1 MSRLVVLNLGNGN
14 LFNGFPAVSAQV
26 WNSGDRYPIQCT
38 GCLPAAPEISKLYR
52 SWQLLYQALYSD
64 LCPRLEIEEEG
75 VVNFSIIEFKDLC
88 KELSKQINVWLSS
101 ESFRKIEQRLRT
113 QLKASDEIRFIIET
127 NDNLL
132 RRLPWHL
139 WNFFEDYPK
148 AEVAL
153 GAPEYQQPNC
163 VFKSSSEKVKILAV
177 FGDRTGIDLEQD
189 RMFLSQL
196 SHRVKTEFLVE
207 PKPEDLDD
215 RLRQDWD
222 ILFFAGHSSSQ
233 EQGLIQLNKTDSLTL
248 DQLRHALKK
257 AIDRGLQLAIFNS
270 CDGLGLVKSLEEL
283 HMPQA
288 IAMREPVPDAIAQAF
303 LKYFLQAFFLEE
315 KSLYAS
321 VREARERLQKLEN
334 DYPCAT
340 WLPVICQNP
349 ATEPIS
355 WQTLRGLENSLPI
368 STQIKTVLLT
378 SLLVTLSVI
387 GVRQLGVL
395 QPLELL
401 AFDYLMT
408 WRPHEEPDPRLLIV
422 TVTEKDVQNQ
432 NSQERRGASISDRS
446 LKKLLEKIEPHQP
459 QVIGLDIYRDF
470 SVDSKSANLATYMR
484 RNRRFIAI
492 CEVGLG
498 KEHPGTKPPPEMP
511 NSRLSFSDFPVD
523 PDKVIRRQ
531 LWGMAI
537 DPNSFCATDTS
548 FSFRIAHTYLTAR
561 GIQMQA
567 TPDENYQIGNVVFKK
582 LEPDAGGYQQIDAR
596 GYQIMLNYRAS
607 QVVAQQ
613 ITLSDILSDRISSQ
627 LPNLIKNRIVLIG
640 TTAPSFKDYFPTP
653 YTAGHGSKE
662 MPGVIIHAHM
672 ISQILS
678 AVLDRRPLLWWL
690 PAWGE
695 IIWVWSWSL
704 VSVLIGYIRGS
715 FRLLAGSVAII
726 ILGGLCFVLL
736 LNGGWMPLVPSVFA
750 LLIGIAVMAYMK
762 AEKPV

>member
-1 MSRLVVLNLGNGN
+1 MSRLVILNLGNGD

-26 WNSGDRYPIQCT
+26 GNSSDPYRIQCT

-64 LCPRLEIEEEG
+64 LFFRIDIEQKG

-88 KELSKQINVWLSS
+88 KELSNQINSWLNS
-101 ESFRKIEQRLRT
+101 EYFRNIEQRLRT
-113 QLKASDEIRFIIET
+113 QLKTSEEIRFIIET

-139 WNFFEDYPK
+139 WKFFEDYPK

-153 GAPEYQQPNC
+153 SAPEYKQPDPL
-163 VFKSSSEKVKILAV
+163 VKRRSGKVRILAV
-177 FGDRTGIDLEQD
+177 FGDRTGIDLKQD
-189 RMFLSQL
+189 RMLLSQL
-196 SHRVKTEFLVE
+196 SHRVETEFLVE
-207 PKPEDLDD
+207 PQPEDLDD

-233 EQGLIQLNKTDSLTL
+233 EQGLIRLNKTESLTL

-257 AIDRGLQLAIFNS
+257 AINRGLQLAIFNS
-270 CDGLGLVKSLEEL
+270 CDGLGLVKSLEKL
-283 HMPQA
+283 HIPQA

-315 KSLYAS
+315 QSLYAS
-321 VREARERLQKLEN
+321 VREARERLQRLEKK
-334 DYPCAT
+334 YPCAT

-349 ATEPIS
+349 ATEPLS
-355 WQTLRGLENSLPI
+355 WQTLRGLENNLPI
-368 STQIKTVLLT
+368 STQIQAVLLT
-378 SLLVTLSVI
+378 SILVTASII

-395 QPLELL
+395 QPLELST
-401 AFDYLMT
+401 FDYLMS
-408 WRPHEEPDPRLLIV
+408 WRPDEKPDPRLLIV

-432 NSQERRGASISDRS
+432 NPQERRGASISDLS
-446 LKKLLEKIEPHQP
+446 LEKLLEKIQPHQP

-470 SVDSKSANLATYMR
+470 PVDYKYAKLASYMKQ
-484 RNRRFIAI
+484 NRRFIAI
-492 CEVGLG
+492 CEVGVG

-511 NSRLSFSDFPVD
+511 KNRLSFSDFPVD
-523 PDKVIRRQ
+523 ADKVIRRQ

-548 FSFRIAHTYLTAR
+548 FSFRLAHTYLTAR
-561 GIQMQA
+561 GIQLQA
-567 TPDENYQIGNVVFKK
+567 AQDENYQIGNVIFKK
-582 LEPDAGGYQQIDAR
+582 LEPDAGGYQQIDAL

-607 QVVAQQ
+607 QVVAEQ
-613 ITLSDILSDRISSQ
+613 ITLGDILSDRISSQ
-627 LPNLIKNRIVLIG
+627 LPNLVKNRIVLIG

-672 ISQILS
+672 VSQILS

-704 VSVLIGYIRGS
+704 VGILIGYIRGS

-736 LNGGWMPLVPSVFA
+736 LNGGWIPLIPSVFA